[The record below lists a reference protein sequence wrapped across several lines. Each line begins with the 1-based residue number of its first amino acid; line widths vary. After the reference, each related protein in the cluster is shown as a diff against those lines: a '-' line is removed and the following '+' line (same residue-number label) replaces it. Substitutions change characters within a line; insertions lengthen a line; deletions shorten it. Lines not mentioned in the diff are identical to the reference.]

1 MRYKLLGN
9 TGLRV
14 SELCLG
20 AMTFGEDWDWGAN
33 EATSR
38 AMFDAFVEAG
48 GNFFDTA
55 NIYTNGTSEK
65 LLGEFVGVDRDRFV
79 IATKYT
85 VMMNANDPNSSGNQ
99 RKNLMRSLDA
109 SLKRLNTDYIDLYW
123 VHMWDAVTPVEEMMR
138 ALDDVVRAGKVM
150 YIGISDAPAWIV
162 SRAQTL
168 AELRNMTPFAAIQ
181 LEYNLVERT
190 VERDL
195 LPMAEDLNLSILD
208 WSPLGG
214 GVLTGKYLK
223 ADIGTDNRL
232 SKSEY
237 FERYKAESA
246 LQIAQTVVEVAQD
259 ADCSPAQVALAW
271 IRQQSPRHIPIV
283 GARSLEHLQD
293 NLGCLKVTLSTDHLT
308 RLDAVSQI
316 DPGFA
321 LQFLRRLQNL
331 FLGSVTET
339 LDLSLHPT
347 ARMVLDRDSTSQH

>member
-1 MRYKLLGN
+1 MSNYLLGN

-38 AMFDAFVEAG
+38 AIFDAFAEAG
-48 GNFFDTA
+48 GNFIDTA

-65 LLGEFVGVDRDRFV
+65 MLGDFIKSERDRFV

-85 VMMNANDPNSSGNQ
+85 VMMNPNDPNSSGNQ
-99 RKNLMRSLDA
+99 RKNLMRSLEA

-123 VHMWDAVTPVEEMMR
+123 VHMWDTVTPVEEMMR
-138 ALDDVVRAGKVM
+138 ALDDAVRSGKVM
-150 YIGISDAPAWIV
+150 YVGISDAPAWVI

-168 AELRNMTPFAAIQ
+168 AELKNMTPFSAIQ

-190 VERDL
+190 VEREL

-214 GVLTGKYLK
+214 GVLTGKYLN
-223 ADIGTDNRL
+223 ANSGQDNRL
-232 SKSEY
+232 NKAEY
-237 FERYKAESA
+237 FQQYTVERAM
-246 LQIAQTVVEVAQD
+246 QIAQVVVEVAEESG
-259 ADCSPAQVALAW
+259 CSAAQVALAW
-271 IRQQSPRHIPIV
+271 IRQQSPRHIPII
-283 GARSLEHLQD
+283 GARNLEHLKD
-293 NLGCLKVTLSTDHLT
+293 NLGCLDITLNQQQLA
-308 RLDAVSQI
+308 RLNAASDI
-316 DPGFA
+316 DLGFA
-321 LQFLRRLQNL
+321 TKFLRRLQNL
-331 FLGSVTET
+331 FLGAATES

-347 ARMVLDRDSTSQH
+347 SEIILGRQ

>member
-1 MRYKLLGN
+1 MQYKLLGN

-20 AMTFGEDWDWGAN
+20 ALTFGEDWDWGSDR
-33 EATSR
+33 ETSR
-38 AMFDAFVEAG
+38 AIFETFAEAG
-48 GNFFDTA
+48 GNFIDTA

-65 LLGEFVGVDRDRFV
+65 MLGEFVGSERDRFV

-85 VMMNANDPNSSGNQ
+85 VMSNPNDPNSSGNQ
-99 RKNLMRSLDA
+99 RKNLMRSLEA

-123 VHMWDAVTPVEEMMR
+123 IHMWDTVTPVEEIMR

-150 YIGISDAPAWIV
+150 YVGISDAPAWII

-168 AELRNMTPFAAIQ
+168 AELKNMTPFAAIQ

-195 LPMAEDLNLSILD
+195 LPMAENLNLSVLD

-223 ADIGTDNRL
+223 ADIGNENRL
-232 SKSEY
+232 NKSEY
-237 FERYKAESA
+237 FEQYKVDRAM
-246 LQIAQTVVEVAQD
+246 QIAQTVVDVASEVG
-259 ADCSPAQVALAW
+259 CSAAQVALAW
-271 IRQQSPRHIPIV
+271 IRQQSPRHIPII
-283 GARSLEHLQD
+283 GARSVEHLKD
-293 NLGCLKVTLSTDHLT
+293 NLGCLNVTVSKDRLT
-308 RLDAVSQI
+308 RLNTVSQI

-321 LQFLRRLQNL
+321 LKFLRKMQNL
-331 FLGSVTET
+331 FLGAATET
-339 LDLSLHPT
+339 LDLSLHRT
-347 ARMVLDRDSTSQH
+347 SQIVLDRK